1 MLWWRRKNSRKSS
14 SDGSSNNTELKAR
27 LKGSHELRIE
37 THNINIDKFCPD
49 VNKKIEAYKFVL
61 DNFIFIIKLYN
72 PIDDSRNEY
81 EERTLSKAL
90 IILFF
95 IYKEDVNSNSYITNL
110 TK

>member
-1 MLWWRRKNSRKSS
+1 MLWWRRKNSRKNS
-14 SDGSSNNTELKAR
+14 SDGSSNNTE

-49 VNKKIEAYKFVL
+49 VNKQIEAYKFVL

-81 EERTLSKAL
+81 EEKDIEQS
-90 IILFF
+90 INNF
-95 IYKEDVNSNSYITNL
+95 IFYIQRRC
-110 TK
+110 K